1 MYVNFLYVL
10 VLIDSYYRI
19 GLEYIMFVFSDFEF
33 IYLYLMFIVL
43 NKMMNKTNCTVKN
56 PFSLYSVGQIATY

>member
-10 VLIDSYYRI
+10 VLIDSYYHI

-43 NKMMNKTNCTVKN
+43 NK
-56 PFSLYSVGQIATY
+56 

>member
-1 MYVNFLYVL
+1 MYVHFLYVL

-33 IYLYLMFIVL
+33 IDLYLMFIVL
-43 NKMMNKTNCTVKN
+43 NK
-56 PFSLYSVGQIATY
+56 

>member
-1 MYVNFLYVL
+1 MYNLFIYNNDCFPMYMLNREESPKRVL

-43 NKMMNKTNCTVKN
+43 NK
-56 PFSLYSVGQIATY
+56 

>member
-10 VLIDSYYRI
+10 VLIDSYYCI

-43 NKMMNKTNCTVKN
+43 NK
-56 PFSLYSVGQIATY
+56 

>member
-33 IYLYLMFIVL
+33 IYLYLMRTRFHL
-43 NKMMNKTNCTVKN
+43 FPTLSYLFHYM
-56 PFSLYSVGQIATY
+56 L